1 MNPLRFINT
10 TLKSV
15 FLASLMSVTLPAAAD
30 FHGFDPAVHDGS
42 MYPAENLAAMVQ
54 TAMEKTP
61 PRNGESYV
69 IGFAN
74 LQRDIPFCALV
85 EEGILENAEA
95 AGIEVV
101 VADNRLDG
109 ATALANAES
118 FINRNVDLV
127 IEFQTDAEFGAVIM
141 NKLNQ
146 EDIPVIAIDI
156 PMPGATF
163 FGVNNPKA
171 GFMGGA
177 YLAQAAIDR
186 HGSDAVMKGYF
197 IEGELP
203 QSGPI
208 PAMRTGGQI
217 AGFRAV
223 LPDFPESQILTF
235 DSKNTLEESFTQT
248 NNLLSRIPPEAP
260 IMGAAINDQAT
271 TGILRAAQ
279 QDGREMITVV
289 GLGADEGETLAGE
302 EDFVAAVGSFPERYG
317 NSLIPIALATLAGV
331 ELPDAVLINHQM
343 VTPANICE
351 FNEDIACQEVEVIDF
366 EFPQEAFEQ
375 HLRSLKDDPALADVQ
390 NLVPTK

>member
-1 MNPLRFINT
+1 MF
-10 TLKSV
+10 
-15 FLASLMSVTLPAAAD
+15 
-30 FHGFDPAVHDGS
+30 
-42 MYPAENLAAMVQ
+42 PAENLMAMVKAAMEVS
-54 TAMEKTP
+54 P
-61 PRNGESYV
+61 PRNGENYV

-85 EEGILENAEA
+85 EQGILENAEA

-118 FINRNVDLV
+118 FITRNVDFV

-141 NKLNQ
+141 NKLNAA
-146 EDIPVIAIDI
+146 EIPVVAIDI
-156 PMPGATF
+156 PMPGAGF
-163 FGVNNPKA
+163 FGVNNPRA
-171 GFMGGA
+171 GFMGGS
-177 YLAQAAIDR
+177 YLAQAAVAR
-186 HGSDAVMKGYF
+186 HGMDAVMSGYF

-217 AGFRAV
+217 AGFRAA
-223 LPDFPESQILTF
+223 LPDFPEDQILTF

-248 NNLLSRIPPEAP
+248 NNLLSRIPEGVP
-260 IMGAAINDQAT
+260 IMGTAINDQAS

-279 QDGREMITVV
+279 QDNRDMITVV
-289 GLGADEGETLAGE
+289 GLGADEGETLANE

-317 NSLIPIALATLAGV
+317 NSLIPIALATLAG
-331 ELPDAVLINHQM
+331 EDLPDAILINHQM

-351 FNEDIACQEVEVIDF
+351 FNSNIECQDVNVIDYT
-366 EFPQEAFEQ
+366 FPEEGFLAHLEA
-375 HLRSLKDDPALADVQ
+375 LRNDPSLADVQ
-390 NLVPTK
+390 NLIPTQ

>member
-1 MNPLRFINT
+1 MRHFI
-10 TLKSV
+10 LS
-15 FLASLMSVTLPAAAD
+15 AAAALALSVAAIPAYAD
-30 FHGFDPAVHDGS
+30 FEGFDPATHDGS
-42 MYPAENLAAMVQ
+42 MFPAENLMAMVQ
-54 TAMEKTP
+54 AAMKVTP
-61 PRNGESYV
+61 PKNGEKYV

-85 EEGILENAEA
+85 EQSILENAEA

-118 FINRNVDLV
+118 FIIRDVDFV

-141 NKLNQ
+141 DRLN
-146 EDIPVIAIDI
+146 EANIPVVAIDI
-156 PMPGATF
+156 PMPGAGF
-163 FGVNNPKA
+163 FGVNNPRA
-171 GFMGGA
+171 GFMGGS
-177 YLAQAAIDR
+177 YLAQAAVAR
-186 HGSDAVMKGYF
+186 HGLEAVMTGYF

-217 AGFRAV
+217 AGFRAA
-223 LPDFPESQILTF
+223 LPDFPEDQILTF

-248 NNLLSRIPPEAP
+248 NNLLSRIPEGVP
-260 IMGAAINDQAT
+260 IMGTAINDQAA

-279 QDGREMITVV
+279 QDGRDMITVV
-289 GLGADEGETLAGE
+289 GLGADEGETLATE
-302 EDFVAAVGSFPERYG
+302 ADFVAAVGSFPERYG
-317 NSLIPIALATLAGV
+317 NSLIPIALATLAGE

-351 FNEDIACQEVEVIDF
+351 FNAAIDCQDVEVIDYT
-366 EFPQEAFEQ
+366 FPEEGFLAHLEA
-375 HLRSLKDDPALADVQ
+375 LRNDPSLADVQ
-390 NLVPTK
+390 NLIPLQ

>member
-1 MNPLRFINT
+1 MKPLRMLSRS
-10 TLKSV
+10 LKSV
-15 FLASLMSVTLPAAAD
+15 LVTALFSIALPAAAD

-42 MYPAENLAAMVQ
+42 MFPAENLSAMVT
-54 TAMEKTP
+54 TAMKKSP
-61 PRNGESYV
+61 PRNGENYV

-85 EEGILENAEA
+85 EEGILKNAEI

-118 FINRNVDLV
+118 FITRNVDLV

-146 EDIPVIAIDI
+146 EKIPVIAIDI

-177 YLAQAAIDR
+177 YLAQASLER
-186 HGSDAVMKGYF
+186 HGKEAVMNGYF

-223 LPDFPESQILTF
+223 LPDFPEDQILTF

-248 NNLLSRIPPEAP
+248 NNLLSRIPADAP

-302 EDFVAAVGSFPERYG
+302 KDFVAAVGSFPERYG
-317 NSLIPIALATLAGV
+317 NSLIPIALAKLAG
-331 ELPDAVLINHQM
+331 ESLPDAVLINHQM

-351 FNEDIACQEVEVIDF
+351 FNEAVECQQVDVIDF
-366 EFPQEAFEQ
+366 NFPQEAFMQ
-375 HLRSLKDDPALADVQ
+375 HLSNLKDDPSLADVQ
-390 NLVPTK
+390 NLVPSE